1 MNPLHEN
8 KSKRNMFGEFIHMVN
23 NTKRNEN
30 THRKTYKSNSSLYQQ
45 KLRYEKEENKK
56 ARNKVNVE
64 LKILKEQLSQ
74 LEKEFNINKS
84 KIEDSLNELNKEFN
98 INKSKI
104 EEPIKELEEA
114 LSEINNEE
122 EKLIEKYKKLQV
134 QSKSGM
140 NRSIKQSRQKYW
152 SKVNELRTQELNPIG
167 LQNIQPKVNRL
178 QSQKPT
184 KLKQH
189 QPLPKPRRQKARSG
203 IRL

>member
-1 MNPLHEN
+1 MNPLLEN
-8 KSKRNMFGEFIHMVN
+8 QSKRNMFGEFKNMVN

-30 THRKTYKSNSSLYQQ
+30 THRQTYKSNSSLYQQ

-98 INKSKI
+98 MNKSKI

-140 NRSIKQSRQKYW
+140 NRAIKQSRQKYW

-167 LQNIQPKVNRL
+167 LQNSYPKVNRL
-178 QSQKPT
+178 QSQTPKTLRKHP
-184 KLKQH
+184 
-189 QPLPKPRRQKARSG
+189 PLPKPRGQTHRSG
-203 IRL
+203 ISL